1 MRMSVEAEVFWLRLM
16 AQVRRED
23 AVIDRM
29 RAAS

>member
-1 MRMSVEAEVFWLRLM
+1 MRMSVGAEVIWLRFM
-16 AQVRRED
+16 AQVRHED